1 MSNIVANRNASTDKD
16 EEEGL
21 PAIASKLSWTED
33 KWRKKVCEL
42 IDFKVCQCHSEKNCS
57 ITFLSIFSICA
68 VPGV

>member
-21 PAIASKLSWTED
+21 PAIASKFSWPED

-42 IDFKVCQCHSEKNCS
+42 IDFKVTLKKMFNYLPEYLFNLSCS
-57 ITFLSIFSICA
+57 RSTRA
-68 VPGV
+68 